1 MKRLLMKYTALLLAL
16 LLCLSVIGCHP
27 ETDNGE
33 DTTLETTIGT
43 TESTTEETTQAVVE
57 REPIVI
63 DYEGDLTP
71 GGTPEIRAE
80 YADLVYVGKG
90 MPAFYYTKAQA
101 IALLEQIEDLYVIF
115 ETGTPEELRAAYD
128 KVKNGSLA
136 EMKTQATLAMAEYYL
151 YITDPEAEENYLWMQ
166 ELYSDATGRM
176 EYLCLLVYDSPAAE
190 VFFEGWSEIDIRVAL
205 ANGKGQDEE
214 LRALNREHDELIVEY
229 HKLMQQED
237 YMATT
242 AALYPELVRINNA
255 IAQKMGYDDYM
266 DYAYECIYLR
276 EYAPEDVAQI
286 RKLVKEQ
293 LIPVYLQVQQELA
306 AMEEQF
312 ANCSEE
318 EALAFMSRLEELETI
333 NKDSPELSL
342 FIQGIGESFAA
353 TYTELFEKEYY
364 YAAYA
369 GSSSSD
375 IAYTNMLPSLGHP
388 YLFFGTD
395 MMSKSNVLHEY
406 GHYYAFSV
414 APDRSL
420 RLDLAET
427 HSQGNEW
434 LFSAYLSEQY
444 NDFAIRYVNL
454 FAISFD
460 MESIILDLCLDEFE
474 QTVYANPEK
483 YTDME
488 SLDALYTEIVSGYVD
503 PENFIGAWYWRDS
516 SFENAG
522 YYLSYGVSM
531 IPCLELYYLAET
543 DYERATEIYLALSE
557 YEGDLTFTEVLERA
571 GLQNPFDEEYQVFD
585 FEVLLA
591 LMQQKQS

>member
-1 MKRLLMKYTALLLAL
+1 MRKLWMQLAALLLAL
-16 LLCLSVIGCHP
+16 LLCLGVIGCQS
-27 ETDNGE
+27 TTQNGE
-33 DTTLETTIGT
+33 DTTQGATEGT
-43 TESTTEETTQAVVE
+43 TQPTVE
-57 REPIVI
+57 REPIVL

-80 YADLVYVGKG
+80 YGDLVYVGKG
-90 MPAFYYTKAQA
+90 MPAFYYTNEQA
-101 IALLEQIEDLYVIF
+101 IDLLEQIEDLFVIF
-115 ETGTPEELRAAYD
+115 RTGTPEELRAAYD
-128 KVKNGSLA
+128 QVKNGALA
-136 EMKTQATLAMAEYYL
+136 EMKTQSTLARAEYYL
-151 YITDPEAEENYLWMQ
+151 YITDPETEENYLWME

-214 LRALNREHDELIVEY
+214 LRALNREQDELIVEY
-229 HKLMQQED
+229 RKLMQQED
-237 YMATT
+237 YMETT

-293 LIPVYLQVQQELA
+293 MVPLYNQVMQELA
-306 AMEEQF
+306 AMEEQY
-312 ANCSEE
+312 AALSEE
-318 EALAFMSRLEELETI
+318 ELMAFMSRLEELETI

-342 FIQGIGESFAA
+342 FIQGIGESFGA

-369 GSSSSD
+369 GSNSSD
-375 IAYTNMLPSLGHP
+375 IAYTHMLPSLGHP

-395 MMSKSNVLHEY
+395 MMSKSNILHEY

-420 RLDLAET
+420 RFDLAET

-454 FAISFD
+454 FGISFD

-516 SFENAG
+516 SFENAS
-522 YYLSYGVSM
+522 YYLSYGISM

-571 GLQNPFDEEYQVFD
+571 GLQNPFDEAYQFFD
-585 FEVLLA
+585 FDVLLA
-591 LMQQKQS
+591 LMQQKQ